1 MMKVALGAD
10 HAGYELKQSL
20 LAFLNKQG
28 YEVLDVGTDTAEVP
42 SDYPEFSKRI
52 AEAVLSGKAERGILV
67 CGSGV
72 GASIAANKIRGIYA
86 GLCHDT
92 YSAHQG
98 VEHDNM
104 NVICVGSRVIGVE
117 LAREIAQAFL
127 KAKFSGEERHVRRFA
142 EVKAIEAQNLQLPT
156 PGPAVSRK

>member
-1 MMKVALGAD
+1 MKVALGAD

-20 LAFLNKQG
+20 LAYLNKHG

-42 SDYPEFSKRI
+42 SDYPEFAKKI
-52 AEAVLSGKAERGILV
+52 ADAVLGGKAERGVLV

-72 GASIAANKIRGIYA
+72 GASIAANKIKGIYA

-117 LAREIAQAFL
+117 LAREIVQAFL
-127 KAKFSGEERHVRRFA
+127 KAKFSGEERHVRRFGQVQA
-142 EVKAIEAQNLQLPT
+142 LEAQLSQP
-156 PGPAVSRK
+156 PATAGAHK